1 MDALTI
7 LKENY
12 EAAYSDYASEDA
24 SSSLWDYLYDKVAIL
39 EDLLKQCNQEDFI
52 QEIWRKYPV

>member
-12 EAAYSDYASEDA
+12 EAAYSEYVSEDA

-39 EDLLKQCNQEDFI
+39 EDLLKQCNQEEFM